1 VTNPL
6 PLACIALVL
15 ALPGVYL
22 LGRRLSDWMEDERE
36 VRGPVALVA
45 AVSVWLQAVATTG
58 RITGSFVAGLSVGT
72 ALVALAGVAWTVWR
86 RGGGTP
92 GEAAVG
98 GPPRSSR
105 SMWVSGV
112 LVTLPIAY
120 MTLAADFFDDY
131 NLIGHRSLI
140 AQLQNGSYPPRH
152 QVFPDYPF
160 RYHFGFNIV
169 GAALTGF
176 FRLPVGAAI
185 DAIVIAGFLG
195 SWCLAWRLGE
205 RLTGTRTG
213 MWTAFAG
220 LLGGGA
226 FFWFFW
232 HSDWAQHGAVGI
244 VIGGNRI
251 NFPVVMYFFQK
262 PFALGFPL
270 ALGLML
276 AASVPATGVN
286 WRPRAVLLA
295 LLLAPLSLAEVV
307 LFVTMGPALLAQDLW
322 TERKWRAC
330 LAPVAALLLALPLGG
345 VLFTPMPAETVS
357 LIAFRFWPAAHPLR
371 GVLQWYFLTTGLL
384 VPLGLLG
391 VRVMPR
397 LRAFF
402 LLMIL
407 GSFGVPLFFHDP
419 NSWDIVKFST
429 VGQLAAGLA
438 AGSALAWIAA
448 GAGRRRIP
456 VLAVLS
462 ALLAAS
468 TVGYVGHWIREIVR
482 PTPEIGQ
489 LLVAQRQPYEDRDWS
504 SLLRW
509 LRRVRPR
516 GAIHC
521 TNPLLLRQL
530 LFAGLYTAGPSDIN
544 AQYGVPQKRVARR
557 QALLEQL
564 PPDPKRWRE
573 EGVDW
578 IVTGPGEPLDQVVTG
593 WVATGQARRAWSSG
607 PWGLAR
613 LVEPRATGQP
623 AGPGR

>member
-22 LGRRLSDWMEDERE
+22 LGRRLTDWLDGEGD
-36 VRGPVALVA
+36 VRGPVAPVA
-45 AVSVWLQAVATTG
+45 AVATWLQAVATTG
-58 RITGSFVAGLSVGT
+58 RITGSFVAGLSIGT
-72 ALVALAGVAWTVWR
+72 IVVALAGVAWTVWR
-86 RGGGTP
+86 RRRGAP
-92 GEAAVG
+92 PEPAVA
-98 GPPRSSR
+98 GPRRPSR
-105 SMWVSGV
+105 LMWVSGV

-160 RYHFGFNIV
+160 RYHFGFNIT
-169 GAALTGF
+169 GAALTGLL
-176 FRLPVGAAI
+176 RLPVGAAI
-185 DAIVIAGFLG
+185 DLIVVVGFLG

-213 MWTAFAG
+213 AWTAFAG

-226 FFWFFW
+226 FFWLLW
-232 HSDWAQHGAVGI
+232 YSDWAQHGTVGI
-244 VIGGNRI
+244 VTGGNRI

-270 ALGLML
+270 ALGLVL
-276 AASVPATGVN
+276 AASVPATGAR

-307 LFVTMGPALLAQDLW
+307 LFVTMGPALLAQELW
-322 TERKWRAC
+322 TERKMRAC
-330 LAPVAALLLALPLGG
+330 LAPVAALLLAVPLGG
-345 VLFTPMPAETVS
+345 VLFTPMPADTVS
-357 LIAFRFWPAAHPLR
+357 LIALRFWPAADPPL

-397 LRAFF
+397 LRVFF

-419 NSWDIVKFST
+419 SSWDIVKFST

-438 AGSALAWIAA
+438 AGSALAWLAA
-448 GAGRRRIP
+448 TAGRWRVP
-456 VLAVLS
+456 VLAALS
-462 ALLAAS
+462 VLLAAS
-468 TVGYVGHWIREIVR
+468 TVGYLGHWIREIVR

-489 LLVAQRQPYEDRDWS
+489 LLVAQRRPYEDQNWS
-504 SLLRW
+504 SLVGW
-509 LRRVRPR
+509 LRRARPR
-516 GAIHC
+516 DGAIHC
-521 TNPLLLRQL
+521 TNPLLLRHL
-530 LFAGLYTAGPSDIN
+530 LFAGLYTARPSDIN
-544 AQYGVPQKRVARR
+544 VQYGVPAGRVARR
-557 QALLEQL
+557 QAVLEAL
-564 PPDPKRWRE
+564 PPDPQRWRQ
-573 EGVDW
+573 EGILW
-578 IVTGPGEPLDQVVTG
+578 FVTGPGEPLDKVAAG
-593 WVATGQARRAWSSG
+593 WVATGQARRIATAG
-607 PWGLAR
+607 PWGLVR
-613 LVEPRATGQP
+613 LVER
-623 AGPGR
+623 